1 MTIEIHCA
9 GGCGTVLGIVEL
21 ENEEDFKGDAYYQNY
36 CDDCVKP
43 NTEPVEEVIVET
55 PIVEE
60 VIVEAPIIEETPI
73 ADTPIVETP
82 IEEQPI
88 IE

>member
-1 MTIEIHCA
+1 MTIDIHCA
-9 GGCGTVLGIVEL
+9 GGCGTVLGSVEL

-43 NTEPVEEVIVET
+43 NTEPVEEVIVE
-55 PIVEE
+55 E
-60 VIVEAPIIEETPI
+60 VIVEETPI
-73 ADTPIVETP
+73 AETP

>member
-1 MTIEIHCA
+1 MTIDIHCA
-9 GGCGTVLGIVEL
+9 GGCGTVLGSVEV

-36 CDDCVKP
+36 CDDCKKP
-43 NTEPVEEVIVET
+43 NQEPTE
-55 PIVEE
+55 
-60 VIVEAPIIEETPI
+60 EAPIEETPTEE
-73 ADTPIVETP
+73 AP

>member
-1 MTIEIHCA
+1 MTIDIHCA
-9 GGCGTVLGIVEL
+9 GGCGTVLGSVEL

-43 NTEPVEEVIVET
+43 NTEPVEEG
-55 PIVEE
+55 
-60 VIVEAPIIEETPI
+60 IVEAPIVEEAPI
-73 ADTPIVETP
+73 D
-82 IEEQPI
+82 EQPI

>member
-9 GGCGTVLGIVEL
+9 GGCGTVLGSVEV

-60 VIVEAPIIEETPI
+60 VIVEETPIFEETPI
-73 ADTPIVETP
+73 VEETP
-82 IEEQPI
+82 IDEQPI